1 MEFKY
6 KAYTKEG
13 KKIKGKIE
21 ANSLTEAKNRLN
33 NLYILEIKP
42 TKTLNLNI
50 SKTNK
55 KELSKTLHSLGL
67 YLKASIPLISAIN
80 LLKSQSS
87 HQMVKFLSE
96 LEKSIK
102 EGKSF
107 FYSVENQKILKIPQY
122 IKNSIKIGEESGKL
136 DIILIEIAKFLKE
149 EEKIAS
155 KTSQAMIYP
164 MFIVV
169 VSMFMVFFMLSVV
182 VPKIVKVFEN
192 LNKDLPLVTKIV
204 ISLGNF
210 LQHNWLNILIALG
223 GAAVLIKLSLKKRKI
238 KLLFHKTLLKIPIIK
253 KLIISKELGR
263 FSYLTSTLINSGIN
277 YINAVNMA
285 TNTLENE
292 YIKEIFLKAIQD
304 VIEGKK
310 LSISLKK
317 AGFNFDKSFL
327 QALSLAEET
336 SQVDEVL
343 KNISE
348 IYFEENEL
356 LSNTLINLMEPIL
369 IIIVGGVIGF
379 IVTAMLLPMFSMSI
393 IN

>member
-136 DIILIEIAKFLKE
+136 DIILIEMAKFLKE

-238 KLLFHKTLLKIPIIK
+238 RLLFHKTLLKIPIIK

>member
-1 MEFKY
+1 VEFKY

>member
-6 KAYTKEG
+6 RAYTKEG

-33 NLYILEIKP
+33 DLYILEIKP

-87 HQMVKFLSE
+87 PQMVKFLNE

-107 FYSVENQKILKIPQY
+107 FYSIENQKILKIPQY

-136 DIILIEIAKFLKE
+136 DIILIEMAKFLKE

-210 LQHNWLNILIALG
+210 LQYNWLNILIALG
-223 GAAVLIKLSLKKRKI
+223 GVVVLIKLSLKKRKI
-238 KLLFHKTLLKIPIIK
+238 RLLFHKTLLKIPIIK

-317 AGFNFDKSFL
+317 AGFDFDKSFL

-356 LSNTLINLMEPIL
+356 LSNTLVNLMEPIL

>member
-33 NLYILEIKP
+33 DLYILEIKP

-67 YLKASIPLISAIN
+67 YLKASISLISAIN

-87 HQMVKFLSE
+87 PQMVKFLNE

-107 FYSVENQKILKIPQY
+107 FYSIENQKILKIPQY
-122 IKNSIKIGEESGKL
+122 IKNSLKIGEESGKL
-136 DIILIEIAKFLKE
+136 DIILIEMAKFLKE

-169 VSMFMVFFMLSVV
+169 VSIFMVFFMLSVV

-238 KLLFHKTLLKIPIIK
+238 RLLFHKTLLKIPIIK

-317 AGFNFDKSFL
+317 AGFDFDKSFL
-327 QALSLAEET
+327 QALSLAEDT

-356 LSNTLINLMEPIL
+356 LSNTLVNLMEPIL